1 MQVAEEAMK
10 ILRDSQPTSEES
22 KCMQDYCEALIEI
35 ETMKKELS
43 EFKGQMTNAFR
54 LKKKRVE
61 ILSNAVHS
69 FHESYFNMI
78 KYKELNA
85 KANRAL
91 LEKEMEFI
99 NLVAQATK

>member
-1 MQVAEEAMK
+1 MQIAEKAMEV
-10 ILRDSQPTSEES
+10 LRESQPTSEES
-22 KCMQDYCEALIEI
+22 KCMQDYCEALVEI

-43 EFKGQMTNAFR
+43 EFKGQMTDSFR

-61 ILSNAVHS
+61 ILSNAVNS
-69 FHESYFNMI
+69 FHDSYFNMI

-85 KANRAL
+85 KANRDL